1 VETIFFRDYLLE
13 RAEGSMVEDT
23 EDIEKAGDD
32 LDKLWG
38 WLLGLFKL
46 EIVTVEDRDKI
57 WDEF

>member
-1 VETIFFRDYLLE
+1 METIFFRDYLLE